1 MEENLTQRAK
11 VREKSEIAAK
21 RHKTH
26 KKVDLKF
33 GKRTFT
39 AALWIDGY
47 HTTVVLQFSFF
58 ELFAPFR
65 GYFCLLSF
73 LCVFASLRAIFFR
86 FLSSF
91 GATWFLAG
99 SAHDVD

>member
-1 MEENLTQRAK
+1 MEENLTQSRLRPISPFSYVGQGSK
-11 VREKSEIAAK
+11 GKREIRNSRK

-33 GKRTFT
+33 GKRTFS

-65 GYFCLLSF
+65 
-73 LCVFASLRAIFFR
+73 LCGFA
-86 FLSSF
+86 
-91 GATWFLAG
+91 
-99 SAHDVD
+99 